1 MRKTTFK
8 GANVFM
14 SRNLVPPEI
23 FDSLHDVL
31 KDNGADIFL
40 CCDPSRNGPNDYHII
55 SSRDHEK
62 FDDLRQKG
70 CNLLG
75 ASFSVDLDIKI
86 HWSKEVE
93 RKILDEGGRARLAW
107 LEVSCEEC
115 SCHKPTIDSMLAGA
129 DDINGQK
136 VIFLYRVLPK
146 QGFTCCLAMDGVK
159 ILASGFEMKE
169 KDEIAKLVTAMGG
182 VLQTKASSDVS
193 FVIVK
198 NVLAAKYKWALN
210 NLKKPIVSES
220 WLHQCWKEHRVV
232 PHESHRALPFSG
244 LIISVTQVPL
254 DERKEI
260 EKLVLQNGGKYS
272 AELTRKSTHLVCDKY
287 KVSKR
292 WGHIHIVSRTWFNQ
306 SVARRACLNE
316 ESYPVL
322 KSPVTSLN
330 SQRTSSKLARNSECG
345 PHQDISCDGMVDA
358 DLETTLSQNMA
369 SISEVSVL
377 VSDDNTPPC
386 IQHKTSFNID
396 ASVAEDSQ
404 SEENDLYL
412 LNCKIHLVGFDASEM
427 RRWVNMV
434 RRGGGSRYMSLN
446 EQLTHIVV
454 GTPSESEKKE
464 LRSLSAMGVIN
475 VVKTVWLEDCER
487 EKKEIPVVRRHVAY
501 DLLLPKDS
509 ISYNKGSVSGMP
521 GLKQGNPSTI
531 QPSLPNDLH
540 QSLSE
545 GQQKMQRAISNKS
558 QDKKSSVFIGRLFRF
573 SSSFPDVQNRINT
586 CTYPIA
592 LRGKEGG
599 FRILV
604 HGREGDYEKI
614 DEKQRNRMP
623 ADHSIPVGLKTLRG
637 EIVDWIHEGG
647 GKVVD
652 SCTAKNVNYTVEAH
666 GILCSPTRFT
676 GTNVSSHWIRSCL
689 QDGHLLDVNSHIL
702 FSPLQ
707 CKVPLPGFIG
717 LHFCVS
723 QYEEKDRE
731 LLRNLCHVLGGRLVK
746 KLTKKVNYLICKFTE
761 GPKYEAA
768 CQWGIQAVAIEWIW
782 ECVKQN
788 KIVDSG
794 QFLPKEATMS
804 DREAGMCITS
814 QYPTQAVRMTSAA
827 GVSQIT
833 SQSQEP
839 ITNDARIDDS
849 SRIRKEVKYSAVCSK
864 KPRLSED
871 GCMKDLSS
879 KSIFPNPIYKNISAE
894 NTVTENSGEVSKS
907 VPDVASAI
915 EDLLEQT
922 SKIHDQMSPDRRT
935 STDKNVSE
943 VFTSDCSRL
952 GHDLHGEDPH
962 SAFGL
967 SKHWAQRSNE
977 KDDIANPGG
986 EENTG
991 IYGGFSETQT
1001 ESQVSVLYFLL
1012 FP

>member
-40 CCDPSRNGPNDYHII
+40 CCDPSQNGPNDYHII
-55 SSRDHEK
+55 FSRDHEK

-75 ASFSVDLDIKI
+75 PQCVFSCA
-86 HWSKEVE
+86 KEH
-93 RKILDEGGRARLAW
+93 R
-107 LEVSCEEC
+107 
-115 SCHKPTIDSMLAGA
+115 M
-129 DDINGQK
+129 
-136 VIFLYRVLPK
+136 LPK

-159 ILASGFEMKE
+159 ILASGFEVKE

-232 PHESHRALPFSG
+232 PHESYRALPFSG
-244 LIISVTQVPL
+244 LTISVTQVPL
-254 DERKEI
+254 DARKEI

-272 AELTRKSTHLVCDKY
+272 AELTRKSTHLICDKY
-287 KVSKR
+287 KVAKR
-292 WGHIHIVSRTWFNQ
+292 WGHIQIVNRMWFNQ

-322 KSPVTSLN
+322 KSPVTSMN
-330 SQRTSSKLARNSECG
+330 SQRTSSKVARNSEFSA
-345 PHQDISCDGMVDA
+345 HQDITCDGMVDA
-358 DLETTLSQNMA
+358 DLQTTLSQNMA
-369 SISEVSVL
+369 SISDISVQG
-377 VSDDNTPPC
+377 SDDNTPPC
-386 IQHKTSFNID
+386 IQQKTSFNID

-404 SEENDLYL
+404 SEDNLYL

-427 RRWVNMV
+427 RRLVNMI
-434 RRGGGSRYMSLN
+434 RRGCGSRYMSLN

-464 LRSLSAMGVIN
+464 VRSLSAMGVIN

-487 EKKEIPVVRRHVAY
+487 EKKEIPVLRRYVAY

-509 ISYNKGSVSGMP
+509 VSYNKGSVSGMS

-531 QPSLPNDLH
+531 QSTLPNDLS
-540 QSLSE
+540 QSLSDDRLKK
-545 GQQKMQRAISNKS
+545 QCVINNKK
-558 QDKKSSVFIGRLFRF
+558 QDKNSSVFIGRSFCF
-573 SSSFPDVQNRINT
+573 SSSFPDVQ
-586 CTYPIA
+586 
-592 LRGKEGG
+592 
-599 FRILV
+599 
-604 HGREGDYEKI
+604 
-614 DEKQRNRMP
+614 
-623 ADHSIPVGLKTLRG
+623 RG

-647 GKVVD
+647 GLVVD
-652 SCTAKNVNYTVEAH
+652 SFTSKNVNYTVEAH
-666 GILCSPTRFT
+666 GVLCSSTRVT
-676 GTNVSSHWIRSCL
+676 DVTNVSSHWIRSCL
-689 QDGHLLDVNSHIL
+689 QDGHVLDVSSHIL

-707 CKVPLPGFIG
+707 CNVPLPGFIG
-717 LHFCVS
+717 LNFCVS
-723 QYEEKDRE
+723 HYEERDRE

-746 KLTKKVNYLICKFTE
+746 KLTKKVKYLICKFNE

-768 CQWGIQAVAIEWIW
+768 CQWGIQAVTIEWIW

-788 KIVDSG
+788 KIVASS

-804 DREAGMCITS
+804 DREAGMYTMT
-814 QYPTQAVRMTSAA
+814 QYPTKVARTIAAV
-827 GVSQIT
+827 GKSQLT
-833 SQSQEP
+833 SQPQIP
-839 ITNDARIDDS
+839 IINDDQIDDNS
-849 SRIRKEVKYSAVCSK
+849 NVRKEVKNSVVQSK

-871 GCMKDLSS
+871 GSMRGRRSS
-879 KSIFPNPIYKNISAE
+879 GSIPPNPIFKNI
-894 NTVTENSGEVSKS
+894 TTENPVTKNGEEVPKS
-907 VPDVASAI
+907 APDVASAI

-922 SKIHDQMSPDRRT
+922 SKIHDQTSPNRT
-935 STDKNVSE
+935 ATDKNVSE
-943 VFTSDCSRL
+943 VFASDCSRL
-952 GHDLHGEDPH
+952 GPDLHGEDPH
-962 SAFGL
+962 STFGL
-967 SKHWAQRSNE
+967 SKHWTRRSNE
-977 KDDIANPGG
+977 KIDITSPLG
-986 EENTG
+986 EKNAD

-1001 ESQVSVLYFLL
+1001 ESQVVGYEEDLSGRQMIIDRVRTRSGLTPNPSLT
-1012 FP
+1012 